1 MKKNVLSILYGEC
14 TSSVEE
20 SIKNNVRKS
29 LGDSLW
35 DHFCKTKQPGPN
47 DWIDVKTWNS
57 IGLSLGRSLHDSVRV
72 MIQINF

>member
-1 MKKNVLSILYGEC
+1 MNKTNVLSILYGEC
-14 TSSVEE
+14 ASSVEE

-35 DHFCKTKQPGPN
+35 DHFRKTKRPGPN
-47 DWIDVKTWNS
+47 DWVDVKTWNS
-57 IGLSLGRSLHDSVRV
+57 IGLSLHDSVRA